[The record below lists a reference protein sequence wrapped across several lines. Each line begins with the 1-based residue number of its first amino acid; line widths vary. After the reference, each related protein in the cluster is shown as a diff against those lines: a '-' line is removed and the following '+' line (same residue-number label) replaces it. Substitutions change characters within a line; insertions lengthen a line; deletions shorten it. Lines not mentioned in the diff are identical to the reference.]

1 MTGGVAQAVE
11 HLLCRCKVLSSN
23 PSSMKKKLTYIGR
36 LVLQCCV
43 ILDDSHN
50 F

>member
-1 MTGGVAQAVE
+1 
-11 HLLCRCKVLSSN
+11 
-23 PSSMKKKLTYIGR
+23 MKKKLTYIGR